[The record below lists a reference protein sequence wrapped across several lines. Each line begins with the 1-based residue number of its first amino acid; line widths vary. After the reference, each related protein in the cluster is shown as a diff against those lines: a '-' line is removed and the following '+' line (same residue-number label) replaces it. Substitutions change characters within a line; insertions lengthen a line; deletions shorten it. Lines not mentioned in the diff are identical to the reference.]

1 MPFCNIIYITMC
13 RDFADFSMGLNVPPP
28 VMNMNMNMNREE
40 FEARKAN
47 MRRKQ
52 ENERL
57 GERYY

>member
-28 VMNMNMNMNREE
+28 VMNMNMNREE

>member
-13 RDFADFSMGLNVPPP
+13 RDFADFSMGMNVPPP
-28 VMNMNMNMNREE
+28 VMNMNMNREE

>member
-1 MPFCNIIYITMC
+1 MC
-13 RDFADFSMGLNVPPP
+13 RDFADFSMGMNVPPP

>member
-1 MPFCNIIYITMC
+1 MF
-13 RDFADFSMGLNVPPP
+13 RDFADFSMGMNVPPP
-28 VMNMNMNMNREE
+28 VMNMNREE